1 MSLLITYI
9 KPYWKKATLAA
20 LSVVTMALASLLQ
33 PQFLSKIMEAIIKD
47 DSDVVLSNG
56 VFLLGLALLGMV
68 AGISGTY
75 FSSRVSQAVAADIRA
90 AEYEKIQ
97 AFSLEQVQS
106 YTSANLVVRLTN
118 DVNQVQQLVMQVLQM
133 VLRVPILLIG
143 AIVLSIWTIPSL
155 WWVVL
160 LMIVLIIASSGRIF
174 AIMGKSFQKIQ
185 SLIDQNNT
193 LAQENLAGVRVVKSF
208 NQEAAEEKG
217 FSDNTQ
223 ELTDVNQKIGYLFNL
238 MFPIFML
245 ISYAAIMLALL
256 MISGSVLKQPD
267 QLAKITPFITYLNQI
282 LFGLMMMG
290 MISTIT
296 SRGFVSL
303 KRIGAV
309 LAEKT
314 DGDKVGSD
322 QAAAPES
329 AHEGDNSDLSTD
341 AASGSVAADG
351 NFLSRGLSVSNLDFA
366 YADADENTL
375 TDISFDL
382 AAGQTL
388 GVVGS
393 TGSGKSTL
401 ALVLARLYQATR
413 GQVCVDG
420 QDINSLAKD
429 DWRKHVSIVM
439 QKPVLFSG
447 SIRKNVQMG
456 KADATDA
463 EIMDAVTAAQAADFV
478 SQYDDGLDH
487 EISERSANLSGGQKQ
502 RLSLARALVKKP
514 RLLILDDSTSALDA
528 RSEKRVQDILEA
540 DYGQTTKVIIAE
552 KIASIIHADQ
562 ILVLDEG
569 RVVGQGTHQELL
581 TNSKLYQE
589 IFESQKGKE
598 AKHD

>member
-56 VFLLGLALLGMV
+56 IFLLGLALLGMV

-174 AIMGKSFQKIQ
+174 SIMGKSFQKIQ

-256 MISGSVLKQPD
+256 MISGTVVKNPD

-314 DGDKVGSD
+314 EEDAPVQSD
-322 QAAAPES
+322 QAAASEAVHQGTNADVS
-329 AHEGDNSDLSTD
+329 KDV
-341 AASGSVAADG
+341 ASGD
-351 NFLSRGLSVSNLDFA
+351 FLAQGLSVSGLDFA

-413 GQVCVDG
+413 GQVSVDG
-420 QDINSLAKD
+420 QDINNLGKD
-429 DWRKHVSIVM
+429 DWRQHVSIVM

-447 SIRKNVQMG
+447 TIRKNIQMG
-456 KADATDA
+456 KADASDA

-581 TNSKLYQE
+581 TNSALYQE

>member
-1 MSLLITYI
+1 MSLLLQYV

-20 LSVVTMALASLLQ
+20 LSVVTMALAALIQ
-33 PQFLSKIMEAIIKD
+33 PQFLSKIMEAIIND
-47 DSDVVLSNG
+47 DNQVVLTNG
-56 VFLLGLALLGMV
+56 AFLLGLALIGMV

-75 FSSRVSQAVAADIRA
+75 FSSRVSQSVAADIRA

-97 AFSLEQVQS
+97 SFSLEQVQS

-118 DVNQVQQLVMQVLQM
+118 DVNQIQQLVMQILQS
-133 VLRVPILLIG
+133 VLRVPILLVG

-174 AIMGKSFQKIQ
+174 SIMGKSFQKIQ
-185 SLIDQNNT
+185 NLIDQNNT

-208 NQEAAEEKG
+208 NQQANEEKG

-245 ISYAAIMLALL
+245 ISYAAIMMALL
-256 MISGSVLKQPD
+256 MISGSVVKHPE

-282 LFGLMMMG
+282 LMGLMMMG

-314 DGDKVGSD
+314 DDKVKPERDSLATTSDEKKAGSD
-322 QAAAPES
+322 E
-329 AHEGDNSDLSTD
+329 
-341 AASGSVAADG
+341 
-351 NFLSRGLSVSNLDFA
+351 FLTQGLSVSNLDFA
-366 YADADENTL
+366 YQDADENTL

-401 ALVLARLYQATR
+401 ALVLARLYQASR
-413 GQVCVDG
+413 GQVEVDG
-420 QDINSLAKD
+420 VDINKINSKE
-429 DWRKHVSIVM
+429 WRNGVSIVM

-447 SIRKNVQMG
+447 SIRKNLQMG
-456 KADATDA
+456 KDDATDEELNA
-463 EIMDAVTAAQAADFV
+463 AVEAAQAADFV
-478 SQYDDGLDH
+478 NQYPDGLDH

-569 RVVGQGTHQELL
+569 RVVGQGSHKELL
-581 TNSKLYQE
+581 KSSSLYQE

-598 AKHD
+598 QKHD